1 MMLPYEIIFKKRNG
15 QSLERA
21 ILEEFVQG
29 FVEGRIPDYQM
40 AAFLMAVYFRGLTAD
55 ETTALTEIMVGSGQR
70 LRLDCGRE
78 TVDKHSTGGVG
89 DKISFPLVP
98 LLASCGLAVPMIS
111 GRGLGHTGGTL
122 DKFEAIPGLTT
133 DLTVAR
139 FLDQL
144 SEIGMVI
151 AGQTHDFVPADKKMY
166 ALRDVTATVDS
177 IPLIAASIM
186 SKKIAE
192 GVRHLV
198 LDVKTGAGAFMTEQ
212 ADAEALARTMI
223 SIGMACGL
231 NMRALI
237 TDMSQPLG
245 QAVGNALEIN
255 ESVDVLR
262 GRGPAD
268 VRAVTLALCSQA
280 LVMAR
285 VCSDLEQAEK
295 MLLEKLTNGQALSR
309 FLELINAQGGQA
321 AIFEPEQGYLPAARY
336 QHVLTSTR
344 SGYVT
349 RVRPKEIGLAVALLG
364 GGRMRTTDTIDPSV
378 GLTIHVKCG
387 EYVQAQAEL
396 MVIYYNHEDR
406 LDQARP
412 YLTNAVTIQDEPVSS
427 PILIKNVIA
436 S

>member
-1 MMLPYEIIFKKRNG
+1 MLPYEIIFKKRNG